1 MAKANDMQVGGQHYN
16 HAIAQHWD
24 IVDMHKLDYFQGQIT
39 KYVMRWKRKG
49 GLQDLLK
56 AQHFLAKYI
65 ELNNA
70 GNIPESGAEP
80 GRGYVDQDA
89 DRVVAR
95 VVAGPEQIQK
105 EDTSTKMQ
113 NL

>member
-1 MAKANDMQVGGQHYN
+1 MAKANDMQVGGQHYRGVK
-16 HAIAQHWD
+16 IQHWD
-24 IVDMHKLDYFQGQIT
+24 IVDMHRLDYFQGQIT
-39 KYVMRWKRKG
+39 KYVMRWRDKG
-49 GLQDLLK
+49 GMQDLLK

-65 ELNNA
+65 ELQKE
-70 GNIPESGAEP
+70 GDTTCGAEP

-95 VVAGPEQIQK
+95 VAGQ
-105 EDTSTKMQ
+105 MR